1 MNPHTPHPDE
11 DPNVPGRPENTPRDA
26 SGAGFNASTDEP
38 SAASTPGSDEPSAGS
53 TPAGEPAG
61 QAPPLYP
68 PGGPYPS
75 YPGAT
80 PPPYPGAPLR
90 GTQNFFD
97 WVRGHGIHRGRERWI
112 GGVASGIAQRL
123 GVDPLIVRGVL
134 IVLTVFAGVG
144 VLLYGLA
151 WALLP
156 EPDGRIHLQEAA
168 AGRWSS
174 GMTGALITTV
184 IGFPSLGN
192 GVWGW
197 DRYGFGAFVWTV
209 FWVGGAIYV
218 IYYLTQRNKAR
229 DGRIPMSAR
238 PGPESAG
245 WAAAGST
252 PGGAPGGVPG
262 GMGTAAPGHASF
274 GSTGPS
280 GTDPNR
286 ALPDPDLPL
295 DGTAGRGGE
304 LRSGVDSGWAAPTSP
319 GAAPPYGGGYGYAP
333 DRGPAPKPRNLGP
346 GAPAVAVTAGLA
358 LLVGGGIKALDAA
371 HVINL
376 GAAGNAVVWASGAA
390 VLGLGILVSGLRGRT
405 AGIMGFFA
413 VVALVIG
420 GIFNLVPNADRARFQ
435 NIDWAPSSIE
445 QARDGFDITAGTGT
459 VDLTKLNLTPPLA
472 ADVVVRLDATASNVT
487 VVIPTTVPVQVQADM
502 TMGNLNDGR
511 GNHSG
516 VTTQQSDYNTDKAGS
531 RLIVK
536 VSGTLSN
543 ITVKEGN

>member
-11 DPNVPGRPENTPRDA
+11 DPNAPGRPE
-26 SGAGFNASTDEP
+26 
-38 SAASTPGSDEPSAGS
+38 STPGAPSTGPADSSGT
-53 TPAGEPAG
+53 TPPAPGEPAG
-61 QAPPLYP
+61 EAPPLYP

-75 YPGAT
+75 SWGSYSGAT
-80 PPPYPGAPLR
+80 PPPYAGAP
-90 GTQNFFD
+90 GQGPQPQNFFD
-97 WVRGHGIHRGRERWI
+97 WVRSHGIYRGRERWI

-123 GVDPLIVRGVL
+123 GVDPLIVRGIL

-144 VLLYGLA
+144 VLFYGLA

-156 EPDGRIHLQEAA
+156 EPDGRIHVQEAA

-174 GMTGALITTV
+174 GMTGALITTIV
-184 IGFPSLGN
+184 GFPSLGS

-229 DGRIPMSAR
+229 AAGTPMTPGRGPGVAGWSAAGGSA
-238 PGPESAG
+238 PGTGAESAATPG
-245 WAAAGST
+245 AGSAYDSTAAAAPSQTHPNQTVPMEGL
-252 PGGAPGGVPG
+252 PG
-262 GMGTAAPGHASF
+262 
-274 GSTGPS
+274 
-280 GTDPNR
+280 R
-286 ALPDPDLPL
+286 Y
-295 DGTAGRGGE
+295 GE
-304 LRSGVDSGWAAPTSP
+304 ERSGAASGWAAPPSP
-319 GAAPPYGGGYGYAP
+319 GSIPPYGGGYGYVPPQA
-333 DRGPAPKPRNLGP
+333 PAPKPRNLGP

-371 HVINL
+371 HAIDL
-376 GAAGNAVVWASGAA
+376 GTAGNAVVWASGAA
-390 VLGLGILVSGLRGRT
+390 VLGLGILIAGLRGRT
-405 AGIMGFFA
+405 AGILGFFA
-413 VVALVIG
+413 VVALVVG

-435 NIDWAPSSIE
+435 NIDWAPVSIE
-445 QARDGFDITAGTGT
+445 QARGGFDITGGTGT
-459 VDLTKLNLTPPLA
+459 VDLTKLNLNPPLGS
-472 ADVVVRLDATASNVT
+472 DVVVRLDATASNVT
-487 VVIPTTVPVQVQADM
+487 VAIPTDVPVQVQADM

-516 VTTQQSDYNTDKAGS
+516 VTTQQSDYNTDKPGS

-536 VSGTLSN
+536 ISGTLSN